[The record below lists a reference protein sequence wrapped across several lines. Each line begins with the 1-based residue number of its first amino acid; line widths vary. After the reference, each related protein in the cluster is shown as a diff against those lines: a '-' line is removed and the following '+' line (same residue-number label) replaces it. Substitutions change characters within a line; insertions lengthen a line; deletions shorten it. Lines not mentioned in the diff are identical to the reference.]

1 MNRVG
6 GELNLKTAGL
16 DRMVLGS
23 ARISIV
29 ASAEH
34 IASLRGQAACEWLGN
49 AQFLALESDGVF
61 DPAALGS
68 CDVAVV
74 EVDPASQA
82 SLARIRQIKQFDPD
96 LPLAVAIA
104 SSNVKTVRTLVKA
117 GVDDVVA
124 LPLDAEEILQT
135 VLAIIE
141 VKAERS
147 VGNARLAPVIT
158 VCRAMGG
165 CGSTSVATHLAA
177 ALADRDAPQAN
188 VCILDLDLQYGR
200 VAETVGLTP
209 RRTLDDLLAAGNRLD
224 AAVLRSVAVSHQA
237 GFAVVGAP
245 AEIGPIEAVDIDV
258 LGTVLRAARR
268 EFDYVIVDMPSDIT
282 NWGLSVISSADQVLM
297 VVEPKVTAIRQARRR
312 LDLFRNLGLDLR
324 LVSIVLNKA
333 ENRMFGLI
341 SNSAIEESLH
351 RPIDMCIR
359 DDSKTLP
366 VAQEQGLLAQEWRSK
381 STFWADIVK
390 LAEQLRTGR
399 LAGFLS

>member
-1 MNRVG
+1 MG

-23 ARISIV
+23 ARISVV

-34 IASLRGQAACEWLGN
+34 IGHLRSQAACEWLGN
-49 AQFLALESDGVF
+49 AQFVALDAGEVF
-61 DPAALGS
+61 DPASLSG

-74 EVDPASQA
+74 EIDPSSQA
-82 SLARIRQIKQFDPD
+82 SLTRIRQIKQYDPD

-104 SSNVKTVRTLVKA
+104 SGDVATVRTLVKA

-135 VLAIIE
+135 VVAIIE
-141 VKAERS
+141 VKTERS
-147 VGNARLAPVIT
+147 AGSARLAPVIA

-165 CGSTSVATHLAA
+165 CGATSVATHLAA
-177 ALADRDAPQAN
+177 ALADRNAPQAN

-200 VAETVGLTP
+200 VAEAVGLTP
-209 RRTLDDLLAAGNRLD
+209 RRTLDDLLTAGNRLD
-224 AAVLRSVAVSHQA
+224 AAFLRSVVVSHPA

-245 AEIGPIEAVDIDV
+245 TDIGPIEAVDIDV
-258 LGTVLRAARR
+258 ISSVLRTARR
-268 EFDYVIVDMPSDIT
+268 EFDYVIIDMPSDIT
-282 NWGLSVISSADQVLM
+282 NWGLSVISSADQILM
-297 VVEPKVTAIRQARRR
+297 VVEPKVAAIRQARRR

-333 ENRMFGLI
+333 ENRMFGSI
-341 SNSAIEESLH
+341 STAAVEEALH
-351 RPIDMCIR
+351 RPIDLCIR

-366 VAQEQGLLAQEWRSK
+366 AAQEQGLLAQEWRGK

-399 LAGFLS
+399 LAEFRQ